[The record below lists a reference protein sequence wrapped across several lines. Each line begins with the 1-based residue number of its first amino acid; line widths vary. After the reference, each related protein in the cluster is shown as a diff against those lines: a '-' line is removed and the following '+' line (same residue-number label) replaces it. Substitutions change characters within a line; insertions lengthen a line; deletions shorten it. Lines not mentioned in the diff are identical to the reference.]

1 MRQTKSLIAFNSS
14 KLKFGT
20 IISLDLAIMI
30 SSTNMIFQ
38 LSCGDT
44 SLYGV
49 LSRLMSES
57 LSVPLSR
64 SKVLIFLPVVE
75 RQSCS
80 TLFKTCR
87 KTNFSL
93 RFTLSIKDIN
103 RFFNDFVMC
112 LVLERGSMKKRC
124 VSLGRSSITLCETFQ
139 EFSNFLKHFD
149 VKSQRGEL

>member
-1 MRQTKSLIAFNSS
+1 MRQMKSLIAFNSS

-20 IISLDLAIMI
+20 IISLYLAIMI
-30 SSTNMIFQ
+30 SSINMIFQ

-49 LSRLMSES
+49 LSRLMSER

-103 RFFNDFVMC
+103 DFVMC

-149 VKSQRGEL
+149 VESQRGEL